1 MAFKHSLCLA
11 VGVCIS
17 LPAVATETEGFN
29 QYVEGALKVYA
40 QFQKPSKQESEQ
52 FYSFIKNKWSTVN
65 CTSECSVTGINAG
78 LQYASQMRIPLDH
91 EVQ

>member
-1 MAFKHSLCLA
+1 MAFKRSLCLA
-11 VGVCIS
+11 LGVCIS
-17 LPAVATETEGFN
+17 LPVVATETEGFN
-29 QYVEGALKVYA
+29 QYVEGALKVYS

-52 FYSFIKNKWSTVN
+52 FYSFIKNKWSTVS

>member
-1 MAFKHSLCLA
+1 MAFKHSLCL
-11 VGVCIS
+11 VFGICIS
-17 LPAVATETEGFN
+17 LPAVASNMEGFN
-29 QYVEGALKVYA
+29 QYVEGALKVYS
-40 QFQKPSKQESEQ
+40 QFQTPSKQESEQ
-52 FYSFIKNKWSTVN
+52 FYSFIKNKWSTEN

>member
-1 MAFKHSLCLA
+1 MAFKRSLCLA
-11 VGVCIS
+11 LGVCIS
-17 LPAVATETEGFN
+17 LPVVATETEGFN
-29 QYVEGALKVYA
+29 QYVEGALKVYS

-52 FYSFIKNKWSTVN
+52 FYSFIKNKWSTVS
-65 CTSECSVTGINAG
+65 CTSECSVTGINVG